1 MRDAWRDFGRVS
13 GMSRTLL
20 VVLLHFVAAA
30 PVLGADNAALQGS
43 IGRIT
48 SDTWTITG
56 FESIL
61 ELTDAGLGG
70 EFHIERIVL
79 TESSQTFD
87 DIRIICGAISFTT
100 RNVNCERAA
109 FTATLP
115 GLGRQTLFGAFTYDR
130 YTSDATIQL
139 SDVSIAGGRA
149 RFDIRASDA
158 GVDVRFGGTK
168 LRLGGLLELAG
179 KFNDSFLPYSAD
191 GIAEVSGTLYVPSDG
206 SPHIVLAA
214 ALDAASLAND
224 TGTIASD
231 NIRGKLG
238 LDITIGETATTGSLT
253 FDSDQGEAYLE
264 PAYANFSEHA
274 IHLHAE
280 DIVTSDFEVFDVR
293 HFVLQ
298 QESLLDAAGSTT
310 LRIPADEDAA
320 MGITA
325 DVELRDS
332 SVSNLYTNVARIQLA
347 GTVLGDL
354 DTDGRLSGL
363 ISIVDNS
370 LRLATVQLNELI
382 LDDRQGRFAI
392 YGLHGTANWVADEIQ
407 VPAASQ
413 LSWDSGRVYNIS
425 IGGGAVNMQLGDK
438 DIKLLS
444 PLRITTMGGA
454 LLVNQFALRDFGTD
468 DAAGVLDAELEP
480 IQLGQLTGA
489 FGWPAF
495 SGTLSGRLP
504 LLQLA
509 ENTVTVGG
517 TLSAR
522 AFDGTIEVSQ
532 LRIEQPFGRVP
543 RIQGD
548 IALRGLDLQR
558 LTEVFSFGLIQGR
571 LSGDVSGLEL
581 QNWKPVAMDLHLYTP
596 ADDKSQ
602 HRISQRAVENL
613 ASVGG
618 GGAGAVLS
626 TGFLRFFEVF
636 AYDRIGLRC
645 LLRNGV
651 CAMSGTGA
659 AKAGPQGR
667 GYYIVKGRGVPRI
680 DVVGYRDTVSW
691 PRLMQQ
697 LTAIARSGSPT
708 VN

>member
-1 MRDAWRDFGRVS
+1 MFR
-13 GMSRTLL
+13 MML
-20 VVLLHFVAAA
+20 VVLLHLVATAPMLAA
-30 PVLGADNAALQGS
+30 ENPVLQGS
-43 IGRIT
+43 VERIR
-48 SDTWTITG
+48 SDAWTISG
-56 FESIL
+56 FDSIL
-61 ELTDAGLGG
+61 ELDDAGLRG
-70 EFHIERIVL
+70 EFHFARIVL
-79 TESSQTFD
+79 TESSQVFD
-87 DIRIICGAISFTT
+87 DIRIVCGAISFTT
-100 RNVNCERAA
+100 RDVNCDRAA

-115 GLGRQTLFGAFTYDR
+115 GLGRQTLSGAFTYDR
-130 YTSDATIQL
+130 HAGNANIRLT
-139 SDVSIAGGRA
+139 DVPVAGGEA
-149 RFDIRASDA
+149 RFDIRASEA
-158 GVDVRFGGTK
+158 GFDVRFAGTK
-168 LRLGGLLELAG
+168 LQLGGLLELAG
-179 KFNDSFLPYSAD
+179 KFSDSFLAYSAN
-191 GIAEVSGTLYVPSDG
+191 GIAEISGTLYAPTNASLRV
-206 SPHIVLAA
+206 VLAA
-214 ALDAASLAND
+214 DMDGASLAND

-231 NIRGKLG
+231 NIKGKLG
-238 LDITIGETATTGSLT
+238 LDITFGQAATTANLI

-264 PAYANFSEHA
+264 PVYANFSENA
-274 IHLHAE
+274 IHLQAE
-280 DIVTSDFEVFDVR
+280 DIVTPDFELFDVR
-293 HFVLQ
+293 HFSLQ
-298 QESLLDAAGSTT
+298 QESLLDADGSTT
-310 LRIPADEDAA
+310 LRFPADEDAT

-332 SVSNLYTNVARIQLA
+332 SVDYLYTSVAKIQLA

-354 DTDGRLSGL
+354 DTDGRLSGP
-363 ISIVDNS
+363 ISIIDNS
-370 LRLATVQLNELI
+370 LHSATLQLNDLI

-392 YGLHGTANWVADEIQ
+392 YGLHGTVDWAADESQ

-413 LSWDSGRVYNIS
+413 LRWDSGTAYNINV
-425 IGGGAVNMQLGDK
+425 GAGEARMQLGDN
-438 DIKLLS
+438 DIELLA

-454 LLVNQFALRDFGTD
+454 LLVNQFALHNFGSD
-468 DAAGVLDAELEP
+468 DATGVLDAELEP
-480 IQLGQLTGA
+480 IQLGQLTSA

-509 ENTVTVGG
+509 ENIATVGG

-522 AFDGTIEVSQ
+522 AFDGTIEVSK

-543 RIQGD
+543 RMHGEM
-548 IALRGLDLQR
+548 AFRELDLQR
-558 LTEVFSFGLIQGR
+558 VTEAFSFGLIQGR
-571 LSGDVSGLEL
+571 LSGDVAGLEL
-581 QNWKPVAMDLHLYTP
+581 QNWSPVAMDLHFYTP
-596 ADDKSQ
+596 VDDKSQ

-618 GGAGAVLS
+618 GGAAAVLS
-626 TGFLRFFEVF
+626 TGFLQFFEVF

-697 LTAIARSGSPT
+697 LTAITRSGSPT